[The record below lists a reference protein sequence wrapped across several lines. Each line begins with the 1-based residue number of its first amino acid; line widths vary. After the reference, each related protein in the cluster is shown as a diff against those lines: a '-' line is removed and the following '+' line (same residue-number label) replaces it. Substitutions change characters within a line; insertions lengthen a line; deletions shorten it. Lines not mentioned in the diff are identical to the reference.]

1 MGTCDID
8 KERTPIRYQTYL
20 GPQNDLRYYIQNNPK
35 YIESDSG
42 NKNSSEEVKDSDK
55 NVNSGSGG
63 GYSSGGGYFS
73 SGGVSSSYK
82 KTYRSSYSGG
92 GGGRHISFNDYG
104 DDDGSI

>member
-8 KERTPIRYQTYL
+8 KERTPIRYQTDL
-20 GPQNDLRYYIQNNPK
+20 GPQNDLRYNIQNNPK

-42 NKNSSEEVKDSDK
+42 NKNSSEEVTASKK
-55 NVNSGSGG
+55 NDNSGSGG

-73 SGGVSSSYK
+73 SGGVSRASK
-82 KTYRSSYSGG
+82 NNYRSSYCT
-92 GGGRHISFNDYG
+92 RHISYNDYG